1 MEDNYVRQG
10 VGGNNNDLFPG
21 LDPNTTAALIASEK
35 NWNTDFKG
43 AGVGGMAQNVAAT
56 VDFTANIPIFTTYVL
71 SYVTTIVTS
80 YLAQATVDMLSIDA
94 SQIAANAGKM
104 VPNFIKTPGEI
115 MGELLKNSEDIMDEK
130 NKELEKQEA
139 DSINNVI
146 SGQVSKI
153 TNKIN
158 EKLEGVQDTIADISK
173 YAYMG
178 PSWVKNQVDLAT
190 KKIIESSCKE
200 IGKTRDNTKQ
210 NIQDQID
217 SLAESMAK
225 KIADKTN
232 IQTQE
237 QSKEQIDQMNKK
249 KAEAM
254 TKAKT
259 AITNAKLKLMALIG
273 G

>member
-10 VGGNNNDLFPG
+10 VGGDNNNLFPG
-21 LDPNTTAALIASEK
+21 LDANTTAALVASEK

-43 AGVGGMAQNVAAT
+43 AGIGGMVQNVGAT
-56 VDFTANIPIFTTYVL
+56 VDFAANAPAFATYVV
-71 SYVTTIVTS
+71 SYVTNIVTS
-80 YLAQATVDMLSIDA
+80 YLTQATVDMLSIDA

-104 VPNFIKTPGEI
+104 VPNFIKSPGEI
-115 MGELLKNSEDIMDEK
+115 MGELLKNSEDIMEEV
-130 NKELEKQEA
+130 NQQLELKEV
-139 DSINNVI
+139 DSINNAI

-158 EKLEGVQDTIADISK
+158 DKLSYVNGTIADISK

-178 PSWVKNQVDLAT
+178 PAWIKNKVDIAT

-200 IGKTRDNTKQ
+200 IGKTRDSVKQ
-210 NIQDQID
+210 NVQDQID
-217 SLAESMAK
+217 SLSETMAK

-232 IQTQE
+232 TKTQE
-237 QSKEQIDQMNKK
+237 QSKEQIDKMNKK